1 MSHRVILI
9 CSLLSIGVLG
19 LGAAETAVAAAGTA
33 QAAAGADGGGEQLVA
48 EVDYIEE
55 LYKGGYTAVALVLL
69 MMAGIT
75 FAVERLISLR
85 GSRIAPAGFA
95 DEADELWHDG
105 QHDELLELCEERPS
119 TLSRMVA
126 ILVQHR
132 SADPELVIPT
142 AADLAAR
149 EQRAQNQR
157 TFSLAAVAAL
167 APLLGLLGTM
177 IGMIESFKL
186 VEQYGDEGGASM
198 LAGSISKALITT
210 AVGLIIAIPAMA
222 VYYSI
227 KHRTASI
234 FTRLDEQFELLVRSW
249 ALGSEDGE
257 EAERAAANREL
268 RRAKAATAAPKPAP
282 RPAPATA
289 TMAEPVA
296 VAAGSGPAPAVRR
309 RRRG

>member
-1 MSHRVILI
+1 MIVQILLVI
-9 CSLLSIGVLG
+9 CAFGFVAAD
-19 LGAAETAVAAAGTA
+19 LGAAEGVPEGAAPVVETTAETVAGTA
-33 QAAAGADGGGEQLVA
+33 AGAVATSGKEQLIA

-55 LYKGGYTAVALVLL
+55 LQKGGYTAVALVLL

-75 FAVERLISLR
+75 FAVERLFTLR
-85 GSRIAPAGFA
+85 GSRIAPGGFA
-95 DEADELWHDG
+95 DQADEMWHRGDFQG
-105 QHDELLELCEERPS
+105 VRDLCTKRPS
-119 TLSRMVA
+119 TLARMVA

-132 SADPELVIPT
+132 KADPEMVIPT

-149 EQRAQNQR
+149 EQRAQNQK

-222 VYYSI
+222 VYYAI
-227 KHRTASI
+227 KHRTAAV
-234 FTRLDEQFELLVRSW
+234 FTRLDEEFERLVCSW
-249 ALGSEDGE
+249 ALGTGEDD
-257 EAERAAANREL
+257 AERARANQALRE
-268 RRAKAATAAPKPAP
+268 AKAGTSSEQADE
-282 RPAPATA
+282 
-289 TMAEPVA
+289 EPEL
-296 VAAGSGPAPAVRR
+296 VAAGSAESL
-309 RRRG
+309 